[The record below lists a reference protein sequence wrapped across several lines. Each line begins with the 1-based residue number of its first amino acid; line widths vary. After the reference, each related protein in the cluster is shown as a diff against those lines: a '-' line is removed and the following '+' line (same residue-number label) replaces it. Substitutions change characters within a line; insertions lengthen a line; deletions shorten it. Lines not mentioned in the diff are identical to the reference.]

1 MSEAEDV
8 LSLIH
13 LLLSSLASH
22 EAADHVV
29 ANVRRAFGGGSVY
42 INAPP
47 NDRRH
52 EALRLLGAGHSVG
65 EVARRVNVHPAT
77 VYRWWRSRE
86 QRLANRES
94 TGLARSKDWTL

>member
-1 MSEAEDV
+1 MIGFLRRLLTREATAEV
-8 LSLIH
+8 
-13 LLLSSLASH
+13 
-22 EAADHVV
+22 ADHVV
-29 ANVRRAFGGGSVY
+29 REIRRAFGGGSVY